1 LTKVSEVMDCINT
14 IESIYDVAAWRVNG
28 LRIWPITRI
37 HLSILIR
44 DHDFVG
50 PKIEP
55 RTRRGFISL
64 LKGFSISF
72 FSILE
77 LILTP
82 GFWRGFSAVVLTK
95 PSGTHRGFNIYS
107 GPLQEQMRNHG
118 TRHLVIEVSNRPR
131 RPRRGE
137 AVLLFDRY
145 WLAMI
150 IRMLYSIL
158 RLFRR
163 ASMDLPGHR
172 SAGNLVSARF
182 PAVGRH
188 AFSKPSLI
196 REAVFIEAYRLF
208 FRLLLDLLRPNKAL
222 IICYY
227 TNLAMGFI
235 LAARQRHALSA
246 DYQHGVQ
253 GKLHYAYGS
262 WKNFPPTGYE
272 LLPDVFLN
280 WSELEKLSI
289 DQWAA
294 PTPHQSIVVGN
305 LLSEHVRNRFASYAQ
320 KYGDSLRSLGTRP
333 LVLYSLQN
341 FVPPDWIWD
350 AIRDTS
356 AELKWLIRLHP
367 LHSNLLKVVRENL
380 ETRKVKDYDMDQASR
395 LPLPFLLPNIAVH
408 VTGNSSV
415 VLEALY
421 AGKPS
426 IVIDHYGLEYY
437 ADLIAAGNVSAAFD
451 PRQLAQALHSA
462 VSRAPAP
469 YTAGQTSSFL
479 QFLDSNVR
487 PGIGMWR

>member
-1 LTKVSEVMDCINT
+1 LTRVSDIMNCINT
-14 IESIYDVAAWRVNG
+14 IESIYNVAAWRVNG

-55 RTRRGFISL
+55 HTRRGFISL

-72 FSILE
+72 YSILE
-77 LILTP
+77 LMFTP
-82 GFWRGFSAVVLTK
+82 GSWRGFSAVVLTK
-95 PSGTHRGFNIYS
+95 PSGAHGEFNTYS
-107 GPLQEQMRNHG
+107 GPLQEKMRNHG
-118 TRHLVIEVSNRPR
+118 TRHLVIEVSNRPS
-131 RPRRGE
+131 RPRRGGS
-137 AVLLFDRY
+137 VLLLDQY
-145 WLAMI
+145 WLKI
-150 IRMLYSIL
+150 VIRMLYSTV

-163 ASMDLPGHR
+163 ASADLPGYR
-172 SAGNLVSARF
+172 SVGKLVYARF
-182 PAVGRH
+182 PALERH
-188 AFSKPSLI
+188 ALSKPYMI

-208 FRLLLDLLRPNKAL
+208 FGLLLELLRPSKAL

-227 TNLAMGFI
+227 TRLAMGFI
-235 LAARQRHALSA
+235 LAARERHALSA

-262 WKNFPPTGYE
+262 WKNFPPAGYE
-272 LLPDVFLN
+272 LLPDIFLN
-280 WSELEKLSI
+280 WSEFEKLSI

-305 LLSEHVRNRFASYAQ
+305 LLAEHVRNKFASYAQ
-320 KYGDSLRSLGTRP
+320 EYGDSLRSLGTKP

-341 FVPPDWIWD
+341 FIPPDWIWD

-367 LHSNLLKVVRENL
+367 MYPNLRKVVRENL
-380 ETRKVKDYDMDQASR
+380 QARNVKDYDMDQASH

-408 VTGNSSV
+408 VTGSSSV

-421 AGKPS
+421 SGKPS

-451 PRQLAQALHSA
+451 PWQLGQALYSA
-462 VSRAPAP
+462 ISRAPALRP
-469 YTAGQTSSFL
+469 TGQTSSFL
-479 QFLDSNVR
+479 QFLDSDVQPR
-487 PGIGMWR
+487 IKT